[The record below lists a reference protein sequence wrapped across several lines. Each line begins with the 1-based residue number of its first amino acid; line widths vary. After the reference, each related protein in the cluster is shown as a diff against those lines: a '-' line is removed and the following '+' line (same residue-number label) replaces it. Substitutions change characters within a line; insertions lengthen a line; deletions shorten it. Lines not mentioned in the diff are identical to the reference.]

1 MSKAAGN
8 EPLEREL
15 KFREVDLDRLRQRLG
30 ELEAERAGA
39 SAFEENLVFDRDG
52 ELAAGGRLLR
62 LRTDAHG
69 ARLTYKG
76 SAEFEEGVKVRTEHE
91 TRVGDAAVCRRLL
104 ESLGYQV
111 ATCYQKY
118 REEWRLGGVVIALD
132 HTPIGDFAEFE
143 GKGAGRVARR
153 CGFDPAE
160 AERRNYLELYRD
172 HREQYPDAPA
182 DMVFP

>member
-1 MSKAAGN
+1 MSEDAGS
-8 EPLEREL
+8 ESLEREL

-30 ELEAERAGA
+30 ELEAERVSA

-52 ELAAGGRLLR
+52 ELTAAGRLLR
-62 LRTDAHG
+62 LRTDSQG
-69 ARLTYKG
+69 ARLTFKG
-76 SAEFEEGVKVRTEHE
+76 PAEFDEGVKVRTEHE

-104 ESLGYQV
+104 ESLGYEV

-118 REEWRLGGVVIALD
+118 REEWRLGGVMIALD

-143 GKGAGRVARR
+143 GTGAERVAGR
-153 CGFDPAE
+153 CGFDPADSE
-160 AERRNYLELYRD
+160 PRNYLELYRD
-172 HREQYPDAPA
+172 HRERHPDAPA